1 MPSCLVHTG
10 DESVTLSAATVKRLL
25 DRGDGDAA
33 LLYLALL
40 RRQGTVPPRSLAGEL
55 RWDRGRIE
63 AAEAVL
69 RELGLVA
76 PAEMPPTPAEEHPTY
91 QQTDVTE
98 RLEGSREFRELIRQ
112 VEAKLGKRLTTPDV
126 GVLLGLTDYLGLPSD
141 VVYLLV
147 CHCVE
152 RVRHRFGEGRR
163 PGMKQIEKEGYAWA
177 RMGIDTQEAAAAYL
191 RTYAQRQGAVPQYMR
206 ALQLGERA
214 PAPSEEKY
222 ILSWQEMGFG
232 PEAVSLAC
240 DKTILKCH
248 ELKWAYCNGILKRW
262 HEAGLHTVEEIE
274 AKDRP
279 AASRAD
285 AQPPRDADQEMRR
298 YMQDLHRNR
307 R

>member
-10 DESVTLSAATVKRLL
+10 DESVTLSAATVRRLL

-40 RRQGTVPPRSLAGEL
+40 RHQGTVPPRSLAGEL

-69 RELGLVA
+69 RELRLVA
-76 PAEMPPTPAEEHPTY
+76 PEETPPAPAEERPVY
-91 QQTDVTE
+91 ERADVTE

-112 VEAKLGKRLTTPDV
+112 VETKLGKRLTTPDV
-126 GVLLGLTDYLGLPSD
+126 GVLLGLTDYLGLPAD

-152 RVRHRFGEGRR
+152 RVRRRFGEGRR
-163 PGMKQIEKEGYAWA
+163 PGMKQIEKEGYVWA

-191 RTYAQRQGAVPQYMR
+191 RTYARRQGAVPQYMR

-232 PEAVSLAC
+232 PEAVALAY

-248 ELKWAYCNGILKRW
+248 ELKWAYCNGILKKW
-262 HEAGLHTVEEIE
+262 HEAGLHTMEEIQ

-279 AASRAD
+279 ASRRAD

>member
-33 LLYLALL
+33 LLYLA
-40 RRQGTVPPRSLAGEL
+40 
-55 RWDRGRIE
+55 
-63 AAEAVL
+63 
-69 RELGLVA
+69 
-76 PAEMPPTPAEEHPTY
+76 EEHPTY
-91 QQTDVTE
+91 QQADVTE

-126 GVLLGLTDYLGLPSD
+126 GVLLGLTDYLGLPAD

-152 RVRHRFGEGRR
+152 RVRRRFGEGRR

-177 RMGIDTQEAAAAYL
+177 RMGIDTQEAADAYL

-248 ELKWAYCNGILKRW
+248 ELKWAYCNGILKKW

-279 AASRAD
+279 AARRAD